1 MTDEEYLTKYQE
13 EYGLLNETEKK
24 YVLSCKHKYDS
35 LTKEEVEETIK
46 IMESFKDWNEDKNIA
61 I

>member
-24 YVLSCKHKYDS
+24 IRSVMQ
-35 LTKEEVEETIK
+35 T
-46 IMESFKDWNEDKNIA
+46 
-61 I
+61 